1 MNTLCIDSNGN
12 YIDNLNA
19 IKDIEN
25 KIINTVGKSDKKIKE
40 DALRILRAIR
50 FATTLNFRLSD
61 ELEQA
66 IKKNKKNLKKLSYD
80 RKKHELDLIFS
91 HPNVLYGISLLK
103 KLELMQFLDLKD
115 TNIIKT
121 SRIGVWFQ
129 LDDKLKYPY
138 TTQEK
143 NHLLKINKLM
153 LQNLDDKYVLYQ
165 NDIEDIK
172 IAAIL
177 KNQNLDDVL
186 TKYNELIIK
195 NIKEIK
201 IDSYKICDILGCE
214 KRTKLK
220 EIYTDLEK
228 KILYKELI
236 NDEVKIKQY
245 LIKEYLN

>member
-1 MNTLCIDSNGN
+1 MKWL
-12 YIDNLNA
+12 
-19 IKDIEN
+19 
-25 KIINTVGKSDKKIKE
+25 
-40 DALRILRAIR
+40 
-50 FATTLNFRLSD
+50 
-61 ELEQA
+61 
-66 IKKNKKNLKKLSYD
+66 
-80 RKKHELDLIFS
+80 
-91 HPNVLYGISLLK
+91 
-103 KLELMQFLDLKD
+103 
-115 TNIIKT
+115 KT
-121 SRIGVWFQ
+121 SR
-129 LDDKLKYPY
+129 
-138 TTQEK
+138 
-143 NHLLKINKLM
+143 NKLM

-195 NIKEIK
+195 NRKEIK